1 MSLFLYCS
9 EKGLTWLREGKLP
22 FLEASS
28 LMDPF
33 VSNEALNHQPD
44 GSIAVSDEE
53 FRVELKAQ
61 FAALPESLSSLMS
74 FEYFEEQS
82 QSKRASIEAQ
92 IRQRSVPQVST
103 VSAKQQKNLTLLCL
117 SERADNSLLWQY
129 QATNHRGMVIEL
141 DQTHEFFTAPQYRDA
156 PQMFQPVKYSAE
168 RPLKLKDSHPF
179 ISLFHRSEHFS
190 HEQEWRL
197 LRPASV
203 SDKLINVDELSIHL
217 HKIPNTVIKSVTC
230 GANMTAELKKALV
243 NLLSTDLRYR
253 HAELMECR
261 LDPGQYILH
270 RTAID

>member
-92 IRQRSVPQVST
+92 I
-103 VSAKQQKNLTLLCL
+103 
-117 SERADNSLLWQY
+117 
-129 QATNHRGMVIEL
+129 
-141 DQTHEFFTAPQYRDA
+141 
-156 PQMFQPVKYSAE
+156 
-168 RPLKLKDSHPF
+168 
-179 ISLFHRSEHFS
+179 
-190 HEQEWRL
+190 
-197 LRPASV
+197 
-203 SDKLINVDELSIHL
+203 
-217 HKIPNTVIKSVTC
+217 
-230 GANMTAELKKALV
+230 
-243 NLLSTDLRYR
+243 
-253 HAELMECR
+253 
-261 LDPGQYILH
+261 
-270 RTAID
+270 